1 VSYNLQII
9 DQVSQSDMGFRPE
22 TENQR
27 ALSGLPRVLV
37 SVLSYNSAQSTTC
50 TLRSLQ
56 QQTYPN
62 YHLQLADNASTDD
75 SLIHIAREFPDLD
88 IKVFPEN
95 LGYTGG
101 NNRVLAQGFAEGYD
115 YIVLCNHDIEVDERA
130 IAYLVETATFHCSTA
145 GVVGGV
151 EVCFNS
157 KPHRRRAAVATG
169 KYSKWTA
176 RAPWLP
182 QAVSNTSAPLQVPY
196 VHGALVLFTSRALR
210 SEVLMD
216 ENLFMY
222 FDEVDVG
229 FQLRE
234 KSLLAFVDPRVVF
247 KHKGSPEQ
255 YGAREGYFMQRN
267 RLYMVR
273 KYGLWYHQLFYHLYA
288 GLIELPAKVCLRSL
302 QGHTRFARA
311 SVDGHIDAL
320 RGRMG
325 RDRRRCS

>member
-1 VSYNLQII
+1 
-9 DQVSQSDMGFRPE
+9 MGVKPE
-22 TENQR
+22 TENQSALR
-27 ALSGLPRVLV
+27 ALPRVLV
-37 SVLSYNSAQSTTC
+37 SVLSYNSAQSTTD

-75 SLIHIAREFPDLD
+75 SLKHIAREFPDLD

-101 NNRVLAQGFAEGYD
+101 NNRVLEQGLAEGYD

-130 IAYLVETATFHCSTA
+130 VAHLVETANFHCATA

-151 EVCFNS
+151 EVCLNS
-157 KPHRRRAAVATG
+157 EPRRRRAAVATA

-176 RAPWLP
+176 RASWLP
-182 QAVSNTSAPLQVPY
+182 QAVAIKFAPMEVPC

-222 FDEVDVG
+222 FDEVDIG

-234 KSLLAFVDPRVVF
+234 KSLLAFVDPRVAI
-247 KHKGSPEQ
+247 KHKGAPEQ

-267 RLYMVR
+267 RLYMVQ

-325 RDRRRCS
+325 RDHRRCN